1 LAWGSSNEVG
11 LTLKAT
17 VGWGQ
22 KVQPAL
28 KVWSVG
34 WGQTLQSALIG
45 WLLADVLKAKVE
57 LLAAWLKA

>member
-22 KVQPAL
+22 M
-28 KVWSVG
+28 
-34 WGQTLQSALIG
+34 LQSALIG
-45 WLLADVLKAKVE
+45 LGLKATVSSE
-57 LLAAWLKA
+57 